1 MSERTFTVVGTRPV
15 RHDGVDKVTGRAA
28 YGADASWPDLLHA
41 AIVRSPHAHARI
53 VSIDTSAA
61 EKIPGVKAVLV
72 GSELPET
79 NASIPLGEAAID
91 LHDMSHSMLARGKV
105 LYHGQAVAAVAATT
119 IDIAR
124 EASAKIAVVYEKL
137 QPVMNVDEA
146 MAADAPILHP
156 ALKTK
161 GAPPEAIGPTNVA
174 QEIHFKRGDIDPAFR
189 EADLVVEREFRT
201 PTVHQG
207 YIEPHACIARCGE
220 DGRATVW
227 CSTQGPFFVRDACAA
242 ITGLDPAH
250 VKVIPSEIGGGFGG
264 KIVVYLEPIAILLSR
279 KAQRP
284 VKIVMSRDEVFRAS
298 GPTSGTKIRVK
309 IGAKHDGTFVAAKL
323 WLGYEAGAFRGS
335 PVGAGLACSLAPYK
349 TIPNF
354 VIDAYD
360 VVVNKP
366 KVAAYRAPG
375 SPMASFAVESVV
387 DEIARALKMDPI
399 DLRLKNA
406 VDEGDN
412 AWYGP
417 KLGPIGLKTL
427 LEAAKRHPH
436 WKAPLGPNQGRGFA
450 LGFWFNA
457 GMNSSATVT
466 LNMDGSAAVM
476 TGNPDIGGTRAAQAI
491 MVAEELGIPVERV
504 RPGVGDT
511 DSAGYTDL
519 TGGSRTCYA
528 TGTAVIHA
536 AGDVRTQIKERAA
549 KMWNVAADAVS
560 WEHGRAIPPDGAK
573 DAKSGADAKPLTV
586 AEIAAKMAHTGGPI
600 VGRASLYAPMAGP
613 GFGGHICD
621 LEVDPETGRSRVVR
635 YTAFQDV
642 GKAVHPSYVE
652 GQMQGGVAQ
661 GIGWALN
668 EEYFYNRDGAMENA
682 GFLDYRMPVASDLP
696 MIETVLIEVANPLHP
711 YGVRGVGEV
720 PIVPPLAACANAMRA
735 ATGVRFTELPLSPP
749 RVLEKIAAASPEHGR
764 GTAPVPVGA

>member
-1 MSERTFTVVGTRPV
+1 MSTRTFRVVGTRPV

-28 YGADASWPDLLHA
+28 YGADANWPGLLHGVL
-41 AIVRSPHAHARI
+41 VRSPHAHARI

-61 EKIPGVKAVLV
+61 EAIPGVKAVLV
-72 GSELPET
+72 ASELPDT
-79 NASIPLGEAAID
+79 TAAILIGEAAID
-91 LHDMSHSMLARGKV
+91 LHDMSHSMLARDKV
-105 LYHGQAVAAVAATT
+105 LYHGHAVAAVAATT

-124 EASAKIAVVYEKL
+124 EAAAKVVVTYEKL
-137 QPVMNVDEA
+137 QPVLTVDEA
-146 MAADAPILHP
+146 TAAGAPILHP
-156 ALKTK
+156 TLRTK
-161 GAPPEAIGPTNVA
+161 GAGADASGPTNVA
-174 QEIHFKRGDIDPAFR
+174 SRFELKRGDADAAFAQ
-189 EADLVVEREFRT
+189 ADVVIEREFRT

-227 CSTQGPFFVRDACAA
+227 CTTQGPFFVRDACAA
-242 ITGLDPAH
+242 IAGLDPAH

-264 KIVVYLEPIAILLSR
+264 KIVVYLEPIAIALAR

-284 VKIVMSRDEVFRAS
+284 VKMVMSRDEVFRAS
-298 GPTSGTKIRVK
+298 GPTSGSKIHVK
-309 IGAKHDGTFVAAKL
+309 LGAKRDGTIVAARLAL
-323 WLGYEAGAFRGS
+323 WYEAGAFRGS
-335 PVGAGLACSLAPYK
+335 PVGAGAMCALAAY

-354 VIDAYD
+354 FIEAYD

-375 SPMASFAVESVV
+375 SPIAAFAVESVV
-387 DEIARALKMDPI
+387 DEIARELKMDPI
-399 DLRLKNA
+399 DLRLQNA
-406 VDEGDN
+406 SDEGDS
-412 AWYGP
+412 APYGP
-417 KLGPIGLKTL
+417 KYGPIGLKTL
-427 LEAAKRHPH
+427 LEAARSHPH
-436 WKAPLGPNQGRGFA
+436 WRAPLGPNQGRGFA
-450 LGFWFNA
+450 VGFWFNA

-466 LNMDGSAAVM
+466 LNADGSAAVM

-491 MVAEELGIPVERV
+491 MVAEELGIPVDRV

-519 TGGSRTCYA
+519 TGGSRVCYA
-528 TGTAVIHA
+528 TGTAVIRA
-536 AGDVRTQIKERAA
+536 AEDVRDQIIARAA
-549 KMWNVAADAVS
+549 TIWNVAPEAVA
-560 WEHGRAIPPDGAK
+560 WRHGQVMPPAGAR
-573 DAKSGADAKPLTV
+573 DAKSGAEATPLSV
-586 AEIAAKMAHTGGPI
+586 ADIAAKMTHTGGPI

-668 EEYFYNRDGAMENA
+668 EEYFYNRDGAMDNA
-682 GFLDYRMPVASDLP
+682 SFLDYRMPVASDLP
-696 MIETVLIEVANPLHP
+696 MIDTVLIEVANPLHP

-720 PIVPPLAACANAMRA
+720 PIVPPLASVANAMRS
-735 ATGVRFTELPLSPP
+735 ATGVRFTELPLSPS
-749 RVLEKIAAASPEHGR
+749 RVLEQIAAA
-764 GTAPVPVGA
+764 APVPVNV